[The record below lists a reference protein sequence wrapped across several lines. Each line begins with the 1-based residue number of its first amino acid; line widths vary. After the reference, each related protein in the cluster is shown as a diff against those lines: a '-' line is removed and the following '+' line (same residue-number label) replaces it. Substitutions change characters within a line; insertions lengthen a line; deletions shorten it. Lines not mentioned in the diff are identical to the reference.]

1 MSATAV
7 RDQKVE
13 SNKTHEPMKVVKKK
27 DLKREDWGV
36 GTNQFERSIS
46 HILTPSMGSEHCW
59 FAYQE
64 TPPGRMG
71 QWHHHTHDEFYY
83 VLKGTATVSGDNGF
97 HAKVEAGDTIFIPAY
112 ARHQTA
118 NEGTETLT
126 FVWGYVPPPQAINE
140 QIWLDT
146 TAASDKK

>member
-7 RDQKVE
+7 SEQ
-13 SNKTHEPMKVVKKK
+13 SPGTKTQEPFTVVRKK

-46 HILTPSMGSEHCW
+46 HILTPSMGSKHCW

-64 TPPGRMG
+64 TPAGRMG

-83 VLKGTATVSGDNGF
+83 VLKGTATVTGDNG
-97 HAKVEAGDTIFIPAY
+97 HSVKVEAGDTIFIPAY
-112 ARHQTA
+112 ARHQTV
-118 NEGTETLT
+118 NEGTETLA
-126 FVWGYVPPPQAINE
+126 FVFGYVPPPQSINE
-140 QIWLDT
+140 KIWLDT
-146 TAASDKK
+146 TSPSDKK